1 MIKNIIFDLDGTLA
15 NTSTDIIFSLNHA
28 LKRANISKK
37 VNFKTFKKIANRGS
51 LFMIQNFLK
60 KNNRSIKIINN
71 YFLSHYKFNM
81 CRKTQLKKNVLNFI
95 KKCKKKNIQLF
106 VSTNK
111 SKKNAVLILKKLK
124 ILKFF
129 KFIAGSDS
137 FKYQKPNPLH
147 LEALRRKFGIKKK
160 QTVFIGDTEID
171 SALAY
176 SFNIKFVLIKN
187 GYTTLKFSEIK
198 SDITIANY
206 SNLSRIFRELSKLT

>member
-37 VNFKTFKKIANRGS
+37 VNLKTFKRIANRGS

-81 CRKTQLKKNVLNFI
+81 SKNPTKKKRF
-95 KKCKKKNIQLF
+95 KFYQKMQKKNIQLF

-111 SKKNAVLILKKLK
+111 SKKKCCFNSKKTKDPK
-124 ILKFF
+124 IFQ
-129 KFIAGSDS
+129 I
-137 FKYQKPNPLH
+137 YCR
-147 LEALRRKFGIKKK
+147 LRLF
-160 QTVFIGDTEID
+160 
-171 SALAY
+171 
-176 SFNIKFVLIKN
+176 
-187 GYTTLKFSEIK
+187 
-198 SDITIANY
+198 
-206 SNLSRIFRELSKLT
+206 